1 MFEGASGL
9 LEPLEQWTEYS
20 SLKTTHHASNNDMFE
35 GASGL
40 LEPLEQWTEYSSLKT
55 THHAS
60 NNNMSYQ

>member
-1 MFEGASGL
+1 MFE
-9 LEPLEQWTEYS
+9 
-20 SLKTTHHASNNDMFE
+20 D
-35 GASGL
+35 ASGL